1 MFITRG
7 VLKGDGYRIGGGIS
21 PCLSHTP
28 SLRQDAYS
36 TRRLQGPPLR
46 APRDVVILHYF
57 FEPTRARRAPA
68 AAGLGTHPKKQATE
82 RSRRR
87 PERARNARPLAADAA
102 RKKLDAPSAAARRRP
117 GPAGC
122 ARPSWPSRGRP
133 PRMRAPPAAV
143 PPWPGRFQRLTR
155 GASSGRPTRGR
166 RGRAT
171 RRRTCG
177 PRPPEARSGATEP
190 RTRLGGRH
198 TARQQ
203 GSERSRAQNAN
214 SARARRPRSR
224 KEASRRVLGRRR
236 RPRRENC
243 VRKGGAVPFWR
254 PIGLSHESEPR
265 SQPCKALAQLRL
277 AMDESTFL
285 FTSESV
291 SEGHPGI
298 PYND

>member
-1 MFITRG
+1 MNHLPPYYGPRMQTRMRERSQKYACRG
-7 VLKGDGYRIGGGIS
+7 
-21 PCLSHTP
+21 T
-28 SLRQDAYS
+28 SLDIRTYGRA
-36 TRRLQGPPLR
+36 LR
-46 APRDVVILHYF
+46 A
-57 FEPTRARRAPA
+57 A
-68 AAGLGTHPKKQATE
+68 AAGPGTHPKKQATE

-177 PRPPEARSGATEP
+177 ARPPEARAGATEP

-198 TARQQ
+198 TAR
-203 GSERSRAQNAN
+203 
-214 SARARRPRSR
+214 RAR
-224 KEASRRVLGRRR
+224 
-236 RPRRENC
+236 
-243 VRKGGAVPFWR
+243 
-254 PIGLSHESEPR
+254 
-265 SQPCKALAQLRL
+265 
-277 AMDESTFL
+277 
-285 FTSESV
+285 
-291 SEGHPGI
+291 
-298 PYND
+298 

>member
-21 PCLSHTP
+21 PYLSHPP

-36 TRRLQGPPLR
+36 TRRLQEPPLR
-46 APRDVVILHYF
+46 EGSSRRGDLTLFFRADARPAGASGSRTGDPSKKRNRRRHVRDAGPNAP
-57 FEPTRARRAPA
+57 ETR
-68 AAGLGTHPKKQATE
+68 G
-82 RSRRR
+82 RSRRTRRGKSWTRRR
-87 PERARNARPLAADAA
+87 PRP
-102 RKKLDAPSAAARRRP
+102 RRRP

-177 PRPPEARSGATEP
+177 ARPPEARAGATEP

-224 KEASRRVLGRRR
+224 KASRRVLGRRR

-254 PIGLSHESEPR
+254 PIGLSHDFRRVNPNSP
-265 SQPCKALAQLRL
+265 
-277 AMDESTFL
+277 
-285 FTSESV
+285 
-291 SEGHPGI
+291 
-298 PYND
+298 

>member
-36 TRRLQGPPLR
+36 TRRLQEPPLR

-68 AAGLGTHPKKQATE
+68 AAGPGTHPKKQATE

-177 PRPPEARSGATEP
+177 ARPPEARAGATEP

-198 TARQQ
+198 TAR
-203 GSERSRAQNAN
+203 
-214 SARARRPRSR
+214 RAR
-224 KEASRRVLGRRR
+224 
-236 RPRRENC
+236 
-243 VRKGGAVPFWR
+243 
-254 PIGLSHESEPR
+254 
-265 SQPCKALAQLRL
+265 
-277 AMDESTFL
+277 
-285 FTSESV
+285 
-291 SEGHPGI
+291 
-298 PYND
+298 

>member
-1 MFITRG
+1 MAFFKRISGGRG
-7 VLKGDGYRIGGGIS
+7 RRSLPRALPPS
-21 PCLSHTP
+21 PP
-28 SLRQDAYS
+28 SG
-36 TRRLQGPPLR
+36 RLQHTASPGTASEGSSRRGDFTLFFR
-46 APRDVVILHYF
+46 AD
-57 FEPTRARRAPA
+57 ARPA
-68 AAGLGTHPKKQATE
+68 AAGTGTHPKKQATE

-177 PRPPEARSGATEP
+177 ARPPEARAGATEP

-224 KEASRRVLGRRR
+224 KASRRVLGRRR

-254 PIGLSHESEPR
+254 PIGLSHDFRRVNPNSP
-265 SQPCKALAQLRL
+265 
-277 AMDESTFL
+277 
-285 FTSESV
+285 
-291 SEGHPGI
+291 
-298 PYND
+298 

>member
-21 PCLSHTP
+21 PYLSHPP

-36 TRRLQGPPLR
+36 TRRLQEPPLR

-68 AAGLGTHPKKQATE
+68 AAGPGTHPKKQAAA

-87 PERARNARPLAADAA
+87 PERARSARALAADAA

-177 PRPPEARSGATEP
+177 ARPPEARAGATEP

-224 KEASRRVLGRRR
+224 KASRRVLGRRR
-236 RPRRENC
+236 RPRRETAS
-243 VRKGGAVPFWR
+243 VKGALSPFGGR
-254 PIGLSHESEPR
+254 SAYLMRVNPELTLGLNSPARH
-265 SQPCKALAQLRL
+265 
-277 AMDESTFL
+277 
-285 FTSESV
+285 
-291 SEGHPGI
+291 
-298 PYND
+298 